1 MKSAIV
7 TFFDCYPPKTGSGNV
22 CFDFFSAWPV
32 RKKKLFQFSEKNTKK
47 YGIKNIKIKKN
58 TPIFK
63 LIRLPSLIYFLIK
76 YFSKTKKNILILEG
90 PSWIFYSFITI
101 FITRKIIKNLF
112 IIYRSHSVELEIRKE
127 NSNFIIYLITKKME
141 DYVLKNA
148 NIFTSVSKIEYKKFI
163 NYYNKKT
170 YIFPNSLDI
179 NRVKKIKER
188 KIKLPNKFIIF
199 SGSYDYKP
207 NKFAIDYISESLLPF
222 LKKKN
227 IHLVITGHHKKIFKN
242 KYIKN
247 LGFVS
252 FNELKYINR
261 RAICLIVPIFEGY
274 GTRIKILESLIWSN
288 RIVSSKKGIEGID
301 YSKNKNI
308 IVTDQRKK
316 MLKSILLFSNLKK
329 KNYYNSKYF
338 QNISMRA
345 NTDELYKLT
354 ITKLNEF

>member
-1 MKSAIV
+1 MKSAVV
-7 TFFDCYPPKTGSGNV
+7 TFFDCYPPKTGSVNV
-22 CFDFFSAWPV
+22 CFDFFSAWPGTN
-32 RKKKLFQFSEKNTKK
+32 KKLFQFSENNTKK
-47 YGIKNIKIKKN
+47 NGIKNIKLRKN

-63 LIRLPSLIYFLIK
+63 LISIPSLIYFLIK

-101 FITRKIIKNLF
+101 FITKKIIRNLF
-112 IIYRSHSVELEIRKE
+112 IIYRSHSVEAEIRKE
-127 NSNFIIYLITKKME
+127 NSNFIIYLLTKYME
-141 DYVLKNA
+141 DYVLKNV
-148 NIFTSVSKIEYKKFI
+148 NIFTSVSKIEYNKFI

-188 KIKLPNKFIIF
+188 KIKLPNKYIIF

-207 NKFAIDYISESLLPF
+207 NKFAINYISEKLLPF

-227 IHLVITGHHKKIFKN
+227 IYLVLTGNHKKKFKN
-242 KYIKN
+242 KYIIN

-252 FNELKYINR
+252 FNKLKYINR
-261 RAICLIVPIFEGY
+261 KAICLIVPIFEGY

-288 RIVSSKKGIEGID
+288 RIVSSTKGIEGID

-316 MLKSILLFSNLKK
+316 MIKSILLFSKLKK
-329 KNYYNSKYF
+329 KVHYNTSSL

-345 NTDELYKLT
+345 NTNKLYNLT
-354 ITKLNEF
+354 INKLNEC